1 MARADQS
8 DEVIHDHQ
16 SEDDLDRA
24 HDPIADH
31 DLVQLDVI
39 GARYVTRI
47 CNTNLN

>member
-1 MARADQS
+1 MAHVDQL

-39 GARYVTRI
+39 EARYVVLVLI
-47 CNTNLN
+47 N